1 MHVHVRILV
10 PFINFYIQIYI
21 YIWYNVFG
29 RVISAAHVSAPRKSL
44 VATSSSSIWRTKTI
58 AAPVQRIA
66 MDCNGL
72 QWIGTDNP
80 LNDSSFRNLPEPY
93 GPLEPSVLEPSVLEP
108 SVLEPSVAAELALW
122 LAACCTLLEISCAEK
137 CGQYPQHLLFGRI
150 CTCQISTT
158 KVF

>member
-1 MHVHVRILV
+1 MFERLAPNFGATGKSQILQLQEKMS
-10 PFINFYIQIYI
+10 PWRYTRYTLHQSNALQLMKRSGPRETLEWNGPSTYIDHACSCTDISTFYQLLHTIYI

-72 QWIGTDNP
+72 ERTTPSMTQASGT
-80 LNDSSFRNLPEPY
+80 FRNLT
-93 GPLEPSVLEPSVLEP
+93 V
-108 SVLEPSVAAELALW
+108 
-122 LAACCTLLEISCAEK
+122 
-137 CGQYPQHLLFGRI
+137 R
-150 CTCQISTT
+150 
-158 KVF
+158 